1 MNNELQNQNTTDTVV
16 LTRGAKR
23 LIKKAVESC
32 QSENNSSNRY
42 DICYKIV
49 EIAFEAYKNDQ
60 LDYQL
65 ERMGLDTTK
74 KILDRIDVYFFKY
87 HK

>member
-1 MNNELQNQNTTDTVV
+1 MKNENINVNENVV

-23 LIKKAVESC
+23 LIKKAIEDCQAEKESP
-32 QSENNSSNRY
+32 NRY
-42 DICYKIV
+42 DICYKV
-49 EIAFEAYKNDQ
+49 VQIALEAYKNDL

-74 KILDRIDVYFFKY
+74 KILEKIDIYFFKY
-87 HK
+87 YK